1 MKRLFCL
8 LFCLLFVVGCS
19 GTEADDWYDEEY
31 YEDEYWYDE
40 EYYEDEHEP
49 EYVMIEKELFEYY
62 VEEII
67 GRASMTMDYLEYG
80 KYDRDEAIYHL
91 DEVLTIASLLQLDYL
106 E

>member
-8 LFCLLFVVGCS
+8 LFCLLFLIGGSVA
-19 GTEADDWYDEEY
+19 EDDYWYDEEY
-31 YEDEYWYDE
+31 YEDEY
-40 EYYEDEHEP
+40 EP

-67 GRASMTMDYLEYG
+67 GRASMTMEYLEEG
-80 KYDRDEAIYHL
+80 KHDRDEAIYHL